1 MTAKGP
7 LQIKADAFVLW
18 AFFYSVASFLGFVLT
33 SSGWTAFLF
42 YGLFGAMVFGANGLL
57 LIIVL
62 LIKKP
67 ERLRIP
73 IKGLLLLALVQLG
86 ALLLNIGDYGDSTG
100 SRSFFEVLLGRSHF
114 MCRGNDCNMP
124 PLLGDWAAHISFA
137 GVVLYLI
144 VLLLLEVWI
153 LRGLSRPSAQK
164 AL

>member
-1 MTAKGP
+1 MPKGP
-7 LQIKADAFVLW
+7 LQIKADTFVLW
-18 AFFYSVASFLGFVLT
+18 AFFYSAASFLGFVLT

-42 YGLFGAMVFGANGLL
+42 YGLFGATVFVANGQL
-57 LIIVL
+57 LITAL
-62 LIKKP
+62 HIKKP

-73 IKGLLLLALVQLG
+73 IKGLLFLVLVQLA

-137 GVVLYLI
+137 GVILYLT
-144 VLLLLEVWI
+144 VLLLLEAWI
-153 LRGLSRPSAQK
+153 VRDLFRSPDQK
-164 AL
+164 TK